1 MNRIILIGNGLDI
14 AHGLKTQYS
23 EFINWYWNCWI
34 GILKQSNEYEIK
46 DDLCKFEIR
55 NNKTWGEFFRNEEK
69 SLNESRGVDF
79 LNEIKFNYP
88 ISAYCSS
95 CVLLEK
101 ICVEIEKRNWV
112 DIEDIYYSLLKK
124 CTKANT
130 SYDIKVEELNN
141 HLDFLRNKLIQYLRE
156 LPEVEKICGI
166 YDKIYEPISKNDVS
180 NEGQQKLQ
188 EHIEFWLKCS
198 DVEWEQRYKQYKYS
212 NINHPILKDLV
223 NDTRDNYS
231 KQKDYIHYF
240 NQCEE
245 AFLWPDN
252 IMLLNFNYT
261 KTPELYK
268 NDPVINFEI
277 VNIHGQIDNA
287 GSVIFG
293 NGDELD
299 DEYKM
304 LQNLNDNRYLDN
316 IKSIKYLEADNYRK
330 MLSFIDS
337 APFQIYIM
345 GHSCGISDRTLL
357 NTLFEHK
364 NCISIKPF
372 YYKKEDESDNY
383 LEIIQNISRNFT
395 DMKLMRDRVVNK
407 VYCEPLPQAMNKSTL
422 SSIELDS
429 LTNH

>member
-1 MNRIILIGNGLDI
+1 MNRIILIGNGFDI

-23 EFINWYWNCWI
+23 DFINWYWNCWI
-34 GILKQSNEYEIK
+34 DVLKQCDEDKTE
-46 DDLCKFEIR
+46 DDLCELGIR
-55 NNKTWGEFFRNEEK
+55 NNKTWAKFFQEEK
-69 SLNESRGVDF
+69 KLLNECRGIEF
-79 LNEIKFNYP
+79 LNKIRFSYP
-88 ISAYCSS
+88 TSTYCKL
-95 CVLLEK
+95 CDILAKV
-101 ICVEIEKRNWV
+101 CDQIEQKKWV

-124 CTKANT
+124 SINVND
-130 SYDIKVEELNN
+130 SYTVKVADLNK
-141 HLDFLRNKLIQYLRE
+141 HMDSLKNKLIQYLNE
-156 LPEVEKICGI
+156 LPEVEKISGI
-166 YDKIYEPISKNDVS
+166 YDKMYESIKRDDVS
-180 NEGQQKLQ
+180 NAGQLKLQ
-188 EHIEFWLKCS
+188 EHIKYWLECS
-198 DVEWEQRYKQYKYS
+198 DVELEQRYKQYNCDKSYS
-212 NINHPILKDLV
+212 NINDWILKDLV
-223 NDTRDNYS
+223 NDTRDCYS
-231 KQKDYIHYF
+231 KKKDYIQYF
-240 NQCEE
+240 NQCEK

-304 LQNLNDNRYLDN
+304 LQNLNDNRYLAN

-372 YYKKEDESDNY
+372 YYKKEDGSDNY
-383 LEIIQNISRNFT
+383 LEIVQNISRNFT

-407 VYCEPLPQAMNKSTL
+407 TYCEPLPQATINSTPPL
-422 SSIELDS
+422 L
-429 LTNH
+429 